1 MQLLLQLMLPR
12 QGLRL
17 RLQVLPA
24 LVATADAAA
33 AANCSRHCHRR
44 LQRTREAQCVRLRV
58 RVDLNGRIVHEFASK
73 GAEASGPR
81 SAMKV
86 RT

>member
-1 MQLLLQLMLPR
+1 MQLLLQQMLPR

-33 AANCSRHCHRR
+33 AANCCRHCHRR
-44 LQRTREAQCVRLRV
+44 LHCMREAQCVRV
-58 RVDLNGRIVHEFASK
+58 RVHVNLSGRIVDEFASK
-73 GAEASGPR
+73 GAEALGPR
-81 SAMKV
+81 SAMKL